1 MLQTATITQY
11 LRIETRQELPI
22 GAPPAAVGTT
32 RRRNRERGENQNT
45 MMGEG
50 WVRGAVGSDVIY
62 NVALCGCVRGEQCN
76 QACWLVEHS
85 RRFVR
90 AGWHGFGK
98 ASVSSLL
105 SRRLR
110 VMGVV
115 GSASG
120 EY

>member
-76 QACWLVEHS
+76 QACVLGGTALARHQCPHS
-85 RRFVR
+85 SA
-90 AGWHGFGK
+90 AGSESWE
-98 ASVSSLL
+98 SSEA
-105 SRRLR
+105 LR
-110 VMGVV
+110 E
-115 GSASG
+115 SIEDATLA
-120 EY
+120 EEE